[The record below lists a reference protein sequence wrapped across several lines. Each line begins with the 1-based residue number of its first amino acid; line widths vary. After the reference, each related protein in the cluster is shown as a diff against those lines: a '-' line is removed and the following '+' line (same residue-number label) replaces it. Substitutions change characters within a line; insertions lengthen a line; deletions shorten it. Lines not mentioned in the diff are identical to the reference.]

1 MRRRLALASATL
13 IAPVGL
19 AGPAAAQP
27 QRGLVNAAVIA
38 EQVVRT
44 DKPLVGECVA
54 RNDAPF
60 EITT

>member
-1 MRRRLALASATL
+1 MAVGDGTIAEDVGVGVAADVLANLC
-13 IAPVGL
+13 G
-19 AGPAAAQP
+19 AQ
-27 QRGLVNAAVIA
+27 VNAAVIA
-38 EQVVRT
+38 EQVVRN